1 MHPMERAIELAR
13 YQRPHPNPRVGAVIV
28 DAGGQVIGEGAH
40 VAPGTDHAEVVAL
53 KSASGDVTGSTI
65 YVTLEPCS
73 HHGRTP
79 PCADALIEAGI
90 SHVVVGLV
98 DPDTNVA
105 GQGLER
111 LREAGITVET
121 GIMAEAIEDLDPG
134 YLVHRRL
141 GRSRVTLKL
150 ALTLD
155 GNAAA
160 SDGTSQWITGE
171 LARQDSHRLRADS
184 DAVLVGSGTLSVDNP
199 LLNVRSV
206 EGPQPRPVIVAG
218 RTPLPAGARIWQR
231 HPLVVA
237 GSGYT
242 GPGEHV
248 AVATDTDGRVD
259 VTDMARRL
267 GDLGL
272 LDVMVEGGPH
282 LARSLF
288 EAGIV
293 DRIVIYYG
301 AKLAGGTGKAA
312 FAGDFATL
320 ADARDLQIKS
330 VDVLGDDI
338 RVEYLPKGS

>member
-1 MHPMERAIELAR
+1 MNPMDRAIELAR
-13 YQRPHPNPRVGAVIV
+13 KERPHPNPRVGAVIV
-28 DAGGQVIGEGAH
+28 NAGGQVIGEGAH

-90 SHVVVGLV
+90 SRVMVGLV
-98 DPDTNVA
+98 DPDSNVA

-111 LREAGITVET
+111 LRDSGIEVET
-121 GIMAEAIEDLDPG
+121 GIMAEAIEELDPG

-141 GRSRVTLKL
+141 GRSRITLKL

-184 DAVLVGSGTLSVDNP
+184 DAVMVGSGTVLFDDP
-199 LLNVRSV
+199 LLNVRGV
-206 EGPQPRPVIVAG
+206 DGPQPRPVIVVG
-218 RTPLPAGARIWQR
+218 RTPLPPTARIWQR
-231 HPLVVA
+231 DPLVLA

-248 AVATDTDGRVD
+248 SLATDVDGRMN

-301 AKLAGGTGKAA
+301 AKLAGGTGKTA

-320 ADARDLQIKS
+320 ADAMQLQVKS

-338 RVEYLPKGS
+338 RVEYLPKGN

>member
-1 MHPMERAIELAR
+1 MERAIELAGH
-13 YQRPHPNPRVGAVIV
+13 QRPHPNPRVGAVIV
-28 DAGGQVIGEGAH
+28 DAGGRVIGEGAH

-53 KSASGDVTGSTI
+53 KSASVDVTGSTI
-65 YVTLEPCS
+65 FVTLEPCS

-79 PCADALIEAGI
+79 PCADALINAGI

-121 GIMAEAIEDLDPG
+121 GIMAQAIEDLDPG

-141 GRSRVTLKL
+141 GRSRMTLKL

-184 DAVLVGSGTLSVDNP
+184 DAVMVGSGTVSADDPLLSVRD
-199 LLNVRSV
+199 V

-218 RTPLPAGARIWQR
+218 RTPLSTNARIWQR
-231 HPLVVA
+231 HPLVVS
-237 GSGYT
+237 GPGYT

-248 AVATDTDGRVD
+248 AVATNTDGQVD

-288 EAGIV
+288 AAGIV

-301 AKLAGGTGKAA
+301 AKLAGGTGKSA
-312 FAGDFATL
+312 FAGSFATL
-320 ADARDLQIKS
+320 TDARDLQIKS

>member
-1 MHPMERAIELAR
+1 MHPMERAIELASR
-13 YQRPHPNPRVGAVIV
+13 QRPHPNPRVGAVIV
-28 DAGGQVIGEGAH
+28 DAAGQVIGEGAH

-53 KSASGDVTGSTI
+53 KSASVDVTGSTI

-79 PCADALIEAGI
+79 PCADALIAAGI
-90 SHVVVGLV
+90 SHVVVGLI
-98 DPDTNVA
+98 DPDSKVA

-111 LREAGITVET
+111 LRNAGITVDT
-121 GIMAEAIEDLDPG
+121 GIMAGAIEDLDPG
-134 YLVHRRL
+134 YFLHRRL
-141 GRSRVTLKL
+141 GRSRMTLKL

-171 LARQDSHRLRADS
+171 LARQDSHRLRAAS
-184 DAVLVGSGTLSVDNP
+184 DAVMVGSGTVSVDDP
-199 LLNVRSV
+199 LLNVRGV
-206 EGPQPRPVIVAG
+206 EGPQPRPIIVAG
-218 RTPLPAGARIWQR
+218 RTPLPSTARIWQR

-237 GSGYT
+237 GPGYT

-248 AVATDTDGRVD
+248 VVATDPNGRVD
-259 VTDMARRL
+259 VRDMARL
-267 GDLGL
+267 VGDLGL

-288 EAGIV
+288 EAGII

-301 AKLAGGTGKAA
+301 AKLAGGTGRSA
-312 FAGDFATL
+312 FAGSFATL
-320 ADARDLQIKS
+320 AEARDLQISS
-330 VDVLGDDI
+330 VEVLGDDI
-338 RVEYLPKGS
+338 RVEYLPKGN

>member
-1 MHPMERAIELAR
+1 MARAIELAR
-13 YQRPHPNPRVGAVIV
+13 NQRPHPNPRVGAVIV
-28 DAGGQVIGEGAH
+28 DASGQVIGEGAH

-53 KSASGDVTGSTI
+53 KSASADVTGSTI

-79 PCADALIEAGI
+79 PCADALIGAGI
-90 SHVVVGLV
+90 SRVVVGLV
-98 DPDTNVA
+98 DPDNKVA
-105 GQGLER
+105 GQGLAR
-111 LREAGITVET
+111 LRDAGIEVET
-121 GIMAEAIEDLDPG
+121 GTMAEEIEDLDPG
-134 YLVHRRL
+134 YLIHRRL
-141 GRSRVTLKL
+141 GRSRITLKL

-155 GNAAA
+155 GNVAA

-184 DAVLVGSGTLSVDNP
+184 DAVVVGSGTVTVDDPLLSVRGVDG
-199 LLNVRSV
+199 L
-206 EGPQPRPVIVAG
+206 QPRPVIVAG
-218 RTPLPAGARIWQR
+218 RTPLPPTARIWQR
-231 HPLVVA
+231 SPLIVA
-237 GSGYT
+237 GSDYA
-242 GPGEHV
+242 GPGERV
-248 AVATDTDGRVD
+248 IVATDIDGRVD

-282 LARSLF
+282 LARSLM
-288 EAGIV
+288 EAGII
-293 DRIVIYYG
+293 DRFVIYYG

-320 ADARDLQIKS
+320 ADARELDIKS

-338 RVEYLPKGS
+338 RVEYLSKGS

>member
-1 MHPMERAIELAR
+1 MHPMDRAIELAR
-13 YQRPHPNPRVGAVIV
+13 HQRPHPNPRVGAVIV
-28 DAGGQVIGEGAH
+28 DATGQVIGEGAH

-53 KSASGDVTGSTI
+53 KSASADVTGSTI

-90 SHVVVGLV
+90 SRVVVGLV

-111 LREAGITVET
+111 LRAAGITVET
-121 GIMAEAIEDLDPG
+121 GIMAEAIEDLDPA

-141 GRSRVTLKL
+141 GRSRMTLKL

-184 DAVLVGSGTLSVDNP
+184 DAVMVGSGTVSVDDP

-206 EGPQPRPVIVAG
+206 KGPQPRPVIVAG
-218 RTPLPAGARIWQR
+218 RTPLPPTARIWQR

-237 GSGYT
+237 GPGYT

-248 AVATDTDGRVD
+248 CVVSDQDGRVD
-259 VTDMARRL
+259 VLDMARRL

-288 EAGIV
+288 EAAIV

-301 AKLAGGTGKAA
+301 AKLAGGTGKSA

-320 ADARDLQIKS
+320 ADAMDLQIKS

-338 RVEYLPKGS
+338 RVEYLPKGN

>member
-1 MHPMERAIELAR
+1 MERAIELAG

-53 KSASGDVTGSTI
+53 KSASVDVAGSTI

-90 SHVVVGLV
+90 AHVVVGLV
-98 DPDTNVA
+98 DPDSNVA

-111 LREAGITVET
+111 LRQAGITVET
-121 GIMAEAIEDLDPG
+121 GVMADTVEDLDPG

-155 GNAAA
+155 GSAAA

-184 DAVLVGSGTLSVDNP
+184 DAVMVGSGTLSTDDP
-199 LLNVRSV
+199 LLNVRDV
-206 EGPQPRPVIVAG
+206 EGPQPRPIIVAG
-218 RTPLPAGARIWQR
+218 RTPLLSTARIWER

-237 GSGYT
+237 GPGYK

-248 AVATDTDGRVD
+248 AVATEPDGRVD
-259 VTDMARRL
+259 VTDMARCL
-267 GDLGL
+267 GELGL

-301 AKLAGGTGKAA
+301 AKLAGGAGKSA
-312 FAGDFATL
+312 FAGDFSTL